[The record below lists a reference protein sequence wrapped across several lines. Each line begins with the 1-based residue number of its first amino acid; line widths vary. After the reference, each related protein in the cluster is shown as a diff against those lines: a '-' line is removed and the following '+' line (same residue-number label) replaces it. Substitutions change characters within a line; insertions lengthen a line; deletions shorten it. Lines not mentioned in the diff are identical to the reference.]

1 MASACLLAMLLNSHP
16 LEGLGLSSIILFSQ
30 FFQCPMRNH
39 SSLSTMRLSSDA
51 LPALYFCR
59 VSPAFAIS
67 SGPITCAPAASSV
80 GLPLVACRLVPVIGS
95 GCCVPR
101 PFSIPAPAGVAIPP
115 RSSGYNVFLGSG
127 YRCSSSC
134 KSSCSFMQLFL
145 SAHTHSNR
153 KTEKKALST
162 AASFFP
168 V

>member
-1 MASACLLAMLLNSHP
+1 MLLNSHP
-16 LEGLGLSSIILFSQ
+16 LEGLGLPSIILFSQ

-67 SGPITCAPAASSV
+67 SGPIACAVSPLSS
-80 GLPLVACRLVPVIGS
+80 GALPLVACRLVPVIGS
-95 GCCVPR
+95 GCCAPR
-101 PFSIPAPAGVAIPP
+101 LLSIPAPAGVAIPP

-134 KSSCSFMQLFL
+134 KSFFL
-145 SAHTHSNR
+145 ST
-153 KTEKKALST
+153 LSLL
-162 AASFFP
+162 FFP
-168 V
+168 FL